1 MTTPIKKA
9 GRPKKPNR
17 VNMTITIDKDVADQL
32 RTYPDKLSTT
42 IEKALRDYFEKEQR
56 ITEQP

>member
-1 MTTPIKKA
+1 
-9 GRPKKPNR
+9 
-17 VNMTITIDKDVADQL
+17 MTITIDKDVADQL